1 MKQIVAH
8 KKLSPIHGALL
19 VLGLVAV
26 LILLNYLVIDVLAV
40 TIGYTAACVAFWVI
54 GGLIALQLLR
64 IYVVKFSY
72 ELSADV
78 LRLNRSYGKRVR
90 HIEDIY
96 LSQLAFVGAPEEAK
110 RRWPDA
116 KRVRAVHARGEFPIT
131 AVVYKTASGT
141 YVALIQANDE
151 LKSQLTS
158 RIRRAGPAPTNCRV

>member
-8 KKLSPIHGALL
+8 EKLSPIHGILL
-19 VLGLVAV
+19 VFGLVVV

-64 IYVVKFSY
+64 VYVVKFSY
-72 ELSADV
+72 ELNADV
-78 LRLNRSYGKRVR
+78 LRLNRSYGKRQR

-116 KRVRAVHARGEFPIT
+116 KRVRAVHAKGKLPIT
-131 AVVYKTASGT
+131 AVVYKTASGIR
-141 YVALIQANDE
+141 VALIQANEE
-151 LKSQLTS
+151 LKAQLVA
-158 RIRRAGPAPTNCRV
+158 RLKR